1 MAPIAAGA
9 QDYQVCWIF
18 KASGVPPFLR
28 WANGA
33 FILFAGPRR
42 KTKMVVGKGLAV
54 ALYIRAVVN
63 ESAKR

>member
-9 QDYQVCWIF
+9 QAYQVCWIF

-33 FILFAGPRR
+33 FILFAPSR

>member
-18 KASGVPPFLR
+18 KASGTPPFLR
-28 WANGA
+28 WQTAHQPAAPGRIHFDVSGEAALVLSEA
-33 FILFAGPRR
+33 FA
-42 KTKMVVGKGLAV
+42 AV
-54 ALYIRAVVN
+54 K

>member
-18 KASGVPPFLR
+18 KASGGPPFLR
-28 WANGA
+28 WQTARSSC
-33 FILFAGPRR
+33 PRR
-42 KTKMVVGKGLAV
+42 NEDGVGEGLTA
-54 ALYIRAVVN
+54 ALDIRAVTN